1 MPRILLVDDDA
12 VIIKLYQVI
21 LKSSAFE
28 LEVAPTGND
37 MLLAIA
43 KQKPDVILLDVVLP
57 DFSGLDLCNKVKND
71 PTFTGTK
78 IILVSGQEISPVQ
91 IAQGIEM
98 GADDYLVKPFHP
110 KELLAR
116 IKNCVKLKIIEEALR
131 DKNRELKDLSNHL
144 QHVREEE
151 RKMLA
156 YEVQEELGQ
165 LTAALKMD
173 IDWMAKSLTDAS
185 DEQKERMLN
194 ASNTAKLII
203 TNVRKIASTLRP
215 SMLDELGLHASLEW
229 HCKKISA
236 ANGIPCV
243 FEHDHDDENIP
254 VSIKTAVFR
263 ICQDALLNIVQ
274 HANASKVIVKMQ
286 TDGDM
291 LSFSVNDN
299 GKGFDMNQQKSML
312 GIVAMRERIAAV
324 NGQLQIESIIGQG
337 TTLSLQIPID

>member
-21 LKSSAFE
+21 LKAAEFE
-28 LEVAPTGND
+28 LVTALTGNE
-37 MLLAIA
+37 MLLAIE

-57 DFSGLDLCNKVKND
+57 DFSGLDLCSKIKND
-71 PTFTGTK
+71 PSFIGTK

-91 IAQGIEM
+91 IAEGIEM

-116 IKNCVKLKIIEEALR
+116 IKNCIKLKIIEEALR
-131 DKNRELKDLSNHL
+131 DKNKELKDLSNHL

-173 IDWMAKSLTDAS
+173 IDWMAKNLSRATKV
-185 DEQKERMLN
+185 EKERMLN
-194 ASNTAKLII
+194 ASATSKLII
-203 TNVRKIASTLRP
+203 TNVRKIASALRP

-229 HCKKISA
+229 HYKKIA
-236 ANGIPCV
+236 TENGILCV
-243 FEHDHDDENIP
+243 FEHDHYDENIST
-254 VSIKTAVFR
+254 SIKTAVFR
-263 ICQDALLNIVQ
+263 ICQDALTNIVQ
-274 HANASKVIVKMQ
+274 HANATKVHMKMQ
-286 TDGDM
+286 VNENL
-291 LSFSVNDN
+291 LSLAVMDN
-299 GKGFDMNQQKSML
+299 GKGFDVNQQKSMFGL
-312 GIVAMRERIAAV
+312 VAMRERIAAV
-324 NGQLQIESIIGQG
+324 NGQLHIESKLGEG
-337 TTLSLQIPID
+337 TTISLRIPIR

>member
-12 VIIKLYQVI
+12 VIIKLYQII
-21 LKSSAFE
+21 LKGTEFE
-28 LEVAPTGND
+28 LEIAPTGKD
-37 MLLAIA
+37 MLLAIG

-57 DFSGLDLCNKVKND
+57 DSSGLDLCSKIKND

-116 IKNCVKLKIIEEALR
+116 VKNCLKLKTIEEALR
-131 DKNRELKDLSNHL
+131 DKNKELKDLSNHL

-173 IDWMAKSLTDAS
+173 IDWMAKSLSGAP
-185 DEQKERMLN
+185 EEVKERMLN
-194 ASNTAKLII
+194 ASATSKLII
-203 TNVRKIASTLRP
+203 SNVRKIACFTGMALQKNKR
-215 SMLDELGLHASLEW
+215 
-229 HCKKISA
+229 CKWD
-236 ANGIPCV
+236 PLC
-243 FEHDHDDENIP
+243 F
-254 VSIKTAVFR
+254 
-263 ICQDALLNIVQ
+263 
-274 HANASKVIVKMQ
+274 
-286 TDGDM
+286 
-291 LSFSVNDN
+291 
-299 GKGFDMNQQKSML
+299 
-312 GIVAMRERIAAV
+312 
-324 NGQLQIESIIGQG
+324 
-337 TTLSLQIPID
+337 